1 MGLFPHTNLGT
12 DKCLNMQRWCT
23 FNVLLVVRISHIHI
37 FISWSLNPEGHFCGN
52 YSSHWKTWFVQFM
65 FDIIWAIDA
74 LTIFSGLVTTL
85 NMRWIKLR
93 NFKVDVGWNHQML
106 QGLNHRGQYNIH
118 TLYCVKR
125 RYQINTS
132 IVASVS
138 SYVWPGWKWDL
149 ISIVVLFP

>member
-1 MGLFPHTNLGT
+1 MLLRTVLFSIASLSGLFMKNFLTNWLRKTTIGSCAILDWVTVCIVEMGLFPHTNLGT

-37 FISWSLNPEGHFCGN
+37 LSSWSLNPEGHFCGN

-74 LTIFSGLVTTL
+74 LTVFSGLVTTL

-106 QGLNHRGQYNIH
+106 QGLR
-118 TLYCVKR
+118 
-125 RYQINTS
+125 
-132 IVASVS
+132 
-138 SYVWPGWKWDL
+138 
-149 ISIVVLFP
+149 